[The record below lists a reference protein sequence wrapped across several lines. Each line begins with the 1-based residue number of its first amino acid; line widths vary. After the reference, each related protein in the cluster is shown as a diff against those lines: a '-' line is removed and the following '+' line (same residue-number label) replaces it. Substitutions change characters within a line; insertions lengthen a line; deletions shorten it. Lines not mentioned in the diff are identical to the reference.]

1 MRKSF
6 FIMICVLAIFLSSCT
21 LLGNK
26 KEEVQYPQ
34 EISQWAIS
42 ATASDAYGGL
52 LGGNRDDQSPFAAT
66 GEPDVEKC
74 EDSKKA
80 WVIGKDND
88 GLHWLELEYENEVYA
103 SSVKVKESFGPGAIA
118 KIELLNGSDYITL
131 WEGKDKNK
139 ACPGYFEA
147 NFEIKEGNFT
157 KKMTPFM
164 TNKVKVTLNTDVK
177 EWNEI
182 DAVQLIGYAN
192 RWYFYNNTLAIEE
205 NTE

>member
-1 MRKSF
+1 MNQKIF
-6 FIMICVLAIFLSSCT
+6 FAALFLIVLLSACNS
-21 LLGNK
+21 LPFGQK
-26 KEEVQYPQ
+26 KEEVQLPA

-66 GEPDVEKC
+66 GAPDVEKC
-74 EDSKKA
+74 EDNKKA

-103 SSVKVKESFGPGAIA
+103 SKVRVMESFGPGSVV
-118 KIELLNGSDYITL
+118 KIELLNGSDYFTL

-139 ACPGYFEA
+139 ICPGDIEA
-147 NFEIKEGNFT
+147 SYEIKEGNFT
-157 KKMTPFM
+157 KKMTSFL
-164 TNKVKVTLNTDVK
+164 TNKVKITIDTDVK

-182 DAVQLIGYAN
+182 DAVQLIGYNN
-192 RWYFYNNTLAIEE
+192 RWYFYNNTLAIE
-205 NTE
+205 